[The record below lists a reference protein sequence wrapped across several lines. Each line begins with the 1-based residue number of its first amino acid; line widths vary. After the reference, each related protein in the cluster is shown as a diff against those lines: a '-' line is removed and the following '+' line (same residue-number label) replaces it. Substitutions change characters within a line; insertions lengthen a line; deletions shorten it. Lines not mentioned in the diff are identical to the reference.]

1 MITLEVKINKGGVF
15 MEKRYLV
22 PAEVAEA
29 TIKVGIGKANLPI
42 LTMVLLGIFSGMFIG
57 FGAYGDIVVM
67 QTLKNID
74 VGLMKMVGGMIFPVG
89 LMLVVM
95 CGAELFTGNCLMTM
109 ALMDKKITLKDMLT
123 NWIVVYIAN
132 FIGSVL
138 LAWFIFK
145 TGLLKDAAAEMSMG
159 IGKAKLG
166 LTFEVAFMRAIL
178 CNTIVVLAV
187 WMATAAQDVVS
198 KIFACWF
205 PIMLFVLSGYEHS
218 VANMFFLP
226 MAKFLG
232 LSTSWGEIIVNNLIP
247 VTLGNI
253 VGGAIVVPVV
263 YYICYIAPKRQA
275 EIKQKEVAAS
285 K

>member
-1 MITLEVKINKGGVF
+1 

-29 TIKVGIGKANLPI
+29 TIKGGIGKANLPI
-42 LTMVLLGIFSGMFIG
+42 GRTVLLAIFAGMFIG

-74 VGLMKMVGGMIFPVG
+74 IGLMKFMGACIFPVG

-95 CGAELFTGNCLMTM
+95 AGAELFTGNNLMTL
-109 ALMDKKITLKDMLT
+109 AFMDKKITLKGVLK
-123 NWIVVYIAN
+123 NWTFVYIGN
-132 FIGSVL
+132 FIGSVA
-138 LAWFIFK
+138 LAFILYRC
-145 TGLLKDAAAEMSMG
+145 GLLKDAAADLSIG
-159 IGKAKLG
+159 IAKGKLG
-166 LTFEVAFMRAIL
+166 LTFEVAFLRGIL
-178 CNTIVVLAV
+178 CNIMVVLAV

-218 VANMFFLP
+218 VANMFFIP

-232 LSTSWGEIIVNNLIP
+232 LSASWGEIFIKNLLP

-253 VGGAIVVPVV
+253 VGGGIVVPVV
-263 YYICYIAPKRQA
+263 YYICYILPNR
-275 EIKQKEVAAS
+275 QKEKSETEIV

>member
-1 MITLEVKINKGGVF
+1 

-42 LTMVLLGIFSGMFIG
+42 LRMMLLGIFSGMFIG

-74 VGLMKMVGGMIFPVG
+74 IGIMKMVGGMIFPVG

-109 ALMDKKITLKDMLT
+109 ALMDKKITLSNMLK
-123 NWIVVYIAN
+123 NWVFVYIGN

-138 LAWFIFK
+138 LVWVIYK
-145 TGLLKDAAAEMSMG
+145 TGLLKDAAAEMSVG
-159 IGKAKLG
+159 IGKSKLA
-166 LTFEVAFMRAIL
+166 LPFDVAFLRAIL
-178 CNTIVVLAV
+178 CNIIVVLAV

-232 LSTSWGEIIVNNLIP
+232 LSASWGEIIINNLIP

-253 VGGAIVVPVV
+253 VGGGIIIPVV
-263 YYICYIAPKRQA
+263 YYICYIAPNRQA
-275 EIKQKEVAAS
+275 EKKEKEIAAS